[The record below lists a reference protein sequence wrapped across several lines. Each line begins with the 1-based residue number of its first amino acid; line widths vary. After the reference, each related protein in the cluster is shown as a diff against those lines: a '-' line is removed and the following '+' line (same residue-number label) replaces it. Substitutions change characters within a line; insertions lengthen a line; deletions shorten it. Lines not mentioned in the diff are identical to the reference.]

1 MKDSE
6 LSHLRKDTAMI
17 HTVELDKQ
25 TASFVRQLEEQRRIE
40 KNLMVE
46 RVRGTKEGLESVF
59 HDIRERV
66 EALERMTSSVST
78 SYIAPIG
85 WSQLIFAGTDGNSN
99 MIMSGDRDDILCKHD
114 RVRYLEDSNYLRLS
128 ANPHYVERVLP
139 NKSAHA
145 RAAAN
150 PSTWDNL
157 GYVHVGYS
165 TSLALPVS
173 LEPTT
178 VSILSRLN
186 TLFNWVEVNAVAEDW
201 HAHVAAI
208 ARLWVAYDG
217 EFRQT
222 PPAQFVNLL
231 ATPKEVKTH
240 QHMESLAPSAALAM
254 QLEVSPGSG
263 TTLTMYESIELVA
276 TTPNGHA
283 YIDGV
288 FAWEPLAVQ
297 VREG

>member
-1 MKDSE
+1 
-6 LSHLRKDTAMI
+6 MI
-17 HTVELDKQ
+17 HTLELDNQ
-25 TASFVRQLEEQRRIE
+25 TAAFVRQLEEQRRIE

-46 RVRGTKEGLESVF
+46 RVRGAKEGLDSVF
-59 HDIRERV
+59 QDIRERV

-85 WSQLIFAGTDGNSN
+85 WSQLIFPRSDGSSN
-99 MIMSGDRDDILCKHD
+99 AMVFGDREDVLCKHD
-114 RVRYLEDSNYLRLS
+114 RIRYLEEATYLRLS
-128 ANPHYVERVLP
+128 ANPHYVERILP

-157 GYVHVGYS
+157 GYVHIGYS
-165 TSLALPVS
+165 TPLVISAS
-173 LEPTT
+173 LEAT
-178 VSILSRLN
+178 VVSVLSRLN
-186 TLFNWVEVNAVAEDW
+186 TLFNWVEVNAVADDW
-201 HAHVAAI
+201 HAHVAAT

-222 PPAQFVNLL
+222 PPAQCVNLL
-231 ATPKEVKTH
+231 ATPKQVKTH
-240 QHMESLAPSAALAM
+240 QNMESLAPSAALAM
-254 QLEVSPGSG
+254 QLDIPPGSG
-263 TTLTMYESIELVA
+263 TTLTIYESIELVA

-288 FAWEPLAVQ
+288 FAWEPVAVQ
-297 VREG
+297 VRES

>member
-1 MKDSE
+1 MM
-6 LSHLRKDTAMI
+6 HA
-17 HTVELDKQ
+17 VELDKQ
-25 TASFVRQLEEQRRIE
+25 TTSFVRQVEEQRRIE

-46 RVRGTKEGLESVF
+46 RVRGAKEGLESVF

-66 EALERMTSSVST
+66 DALERMTSSVTT

-85 WSQLIFAGTDGNSN
+85 WSQLIFTGADGQSSN
-99 MIMSGDRDDILCKHD
+99 TIMFGDPEAALCKHD
-114 RVRYLEDSNYLRLS
+114 RILYLEDANYLRLS
-128 ANPHYVERVLP
+128 ANPHYVERILP

-165 TSLALPVS
+165 TLLAIPAS
-173 LEPTT
+173 LEATT
-178 VSILSRLN
+178 VSIMSRLN

-208 ARLWVAYDG
+208 ARLWVAYEG

-231 ATPKEVKTH
+231 AMPKEVKTH
-240 QHMESLAPSAALAM
+240 QNMASLAPSAALAM

-263 TTLTMYESIELVA
+263 TTLTIYESIELVA

-283 YIDGV
+283 YVDGI
-288 FAWEPLAVQ
+288 FAWEPVAVQ

>member
-1 MKDSE
+1 
-6 LSHLRKDTAMI
+6 MI
-17 HTVELDKQ
+17 NAVEIDKQ
-25 TASFVRQLEEQRRIE
+25 TTSFVRQLEEQRRIE
-40 KNLMVE
+40 KTLMVE
-46 RVRGTKEGLESVF
+46 RVRGAKEGLESVYR
-59 HDIRERV
+59 DIKERV
-66 EALERMTSSVST
+66 DALERMTGSVST
-78 SYIAPIG
+78 SYIAPVG
-85 WSQLIFAGTDGNSN
+85 WSQLIFSGADSVSSPNTISF
-99 MIMSGDRDDILCKHD
+99 GDRDDTVCKHD
-114 RVRYLEDSNYLRLS
+114 QIRYLEDTNYLRLS
-128 ANPHYVERVLP
+128 ANPHYVEHVLP

-165 TSLALPVS
+165 TLLTLSAS

-178 VSILSRLN
+178 VSIMSRLN

-201 HAHVAAI
+201 HAHVAAT
-208 ARLWVAYDG
+208 ARLWVAFDG

-222 PPAQFVNLL
+222 PPAQFVNLM

-240 QHMESLAPSAALAM
+240 QNIESLAPSAALAL
-254 QLEVSPGSG
+254 QVYVSAGSG
-263 TTLTMYESIELVA
+263 TTLSIYEAIELVA

-288 FAWEPLAVQ
+288 FSWEPLAVQ
-297 VREG
+297 LREG

>member
-1 MKDSE
+1 
-6 LSHLRKDTAMI
+6 MI

-25 TASFVRQLEEQRRIE
+25 TASFVRQLEDQRRIE

-240 QHMESLAPSAALAM
+240 QHMESLAPSAVLAM

>member
-1 MKDSE
+1 
-6 LSHLRKDTAMI
+6 MI
-17 HTVELDKQ
+17 HTLELDKQ
-25 TASFVRQLEEQRRIE
+25 TTSFVRQLEEQRRIE

-85 WSQLIFAGTDGNSN
+85 WSQLIFAGTDGHSN
-99 MIMSGDRDDILCKHD
+99 TIMSGDRDDTLCKHD
-114 RVRYLEDSNYLRLS
+114 RVRYLEDASYLRLS

-165 TSLALPVS
+165 TSLSLPAS

-222 PPAQFVNLL
+222 PPAQFVNLM

-254 QLEVSPGSG
+254 QLDVSPGSG

>member
-1 MKDSE
+1 
-6 LSHLRKDTAMI
+6 MI
-17 HTVELDKQ
+17 HTLELDKQ

-85 WSQLIFAGTDGNSN
+85 WSQLIFAGTDGHSN
-99 MIMSGDRDDILCKHD
+99 TIMSGDRDDTLCKHD
-114 RVRYLEDSNYLRLS
+114 RVRYLEDASYLRLS

-165 TSLALPVS
+165 TSLSLPAS

-208 ARLWVAYDG
+208 ARMWVAYDG

-222 PPAQFVNLL
+222 PPAQFVNLM

-254 QLEVSPGSG
+254 QLDVSPGSG

>member
-1 MKDSE
+1 
-6 LSHLRKDTAMI
+6 MI
-17 HTVELDKQ
+17 NAVEIDKQ
-25 TASFVRQLEEQRRIE
+25 TTSFVRQLEEQRRIE

-46 RVRGTKEGLESVF
+46 RVRGAKEGLESVYR
-59 HDIRERV
+59 DIQERV
-66 EALERMTSSVST
+66 DALERMTGSVST
-78 SYIAPIG
+78 SYIAPVG
-85 WSQLIFAGTDGNSN
+85 WSQLIFSGADSVSSPNTISF
-99 MIMSGDRDDILCKHD
+99 GDRDDTVCKHD
-114 RVRYLEDSNYLRLS
+114 QIRYLEDTNYLRLS
-128 ANPHYVERVLP
+128 ANPHYVEHVLP

-165 TSLALPVS
+165 TLLTLSAS

-178 VSILSRLN
+178 VSIMSRLN

-201 HAHVAAI
+201 HAHVAAT
-208 ARLWVAYDG
+208 ARLWVTFDG

-222 PPAQFVNLL
+222 PPAQFVNLM

-240 QHMESLAPSAALAM
+240 QNIESLAPSAALAL
-254 QLEVSPGSG
+254 QVYVSAGSG
-263 TTLTMYESIELVA
+263 TTLSIYEAIELVA

-288 FAWEPLAVQ
+288 FSWEPLAVQ
-297 VREG
+297 LREG

>member
-1 MKDSE
+1 
-6 LSHLRKDTAMI
+6 MI
-17 HTVELDKQ
+17 HTLELDKQ

-40 KNLMVE
+40 KNLMLE

-85 WSQLIFAGTDGNSN
+85 WSQLIFAGTDGHSN
-99 MIMSGDRDDILCKHD
+99 TIMSGDRDDTLCKHD
-114 RVRYLEDSNYLRLS
+114 RVRYLEDASYLRLS

-165 TSLALPVS
+165 TSLALPAS

-254 QLEVSPGSG
+254 QLDVSPGSG

>member
-1 MKDSE
+1 
-6 LSHLRKDTAMI
+6 MI
-17 HTVELDKQ
+17 NAVEIDKQ
-25 TASFVRQLEEQRRIE
+25 TTSFVRQLEEQRRIE
-40 KNLMVE
+40 KNLMIE
-46 RVRGTKEGLESVF
+46 RVRGAKEGLESVYR
-59 HDIRERV
+59 DLKERV
-66 EALERMTSSVST
+66 DALERMTGSVST
-78 SYIAPIG
+78 SYIAPVG
-85 WSQLIFAGTDGNSN
+85 WSQLIF
-99 MIMSGDRDDILCKHD
+99 SGADSVSSPNTISFGDWGDTVCKHD
-114 RVRYLEDSNYLRLS
+114 QIRYLEDTNYLRLS
-128 ANPHYVERVLP
+128 ANPHYVEHVLP

-165 TSLALPVS
+165 TLLTLSAS

-178 VSILSRLN
+178 VSIMSRLN

-201 HAHVAAI
+201 HAHVAAT
-208 ARLWVAYDG
+208 ARLWVTFDG

-222 PPAQFVNLL
+222 PPAQFVNLM

-240 QHMESLAPSAALAM
+240 QNIESLAPSAALAL
-254 QLEVSPGSG
+254 QVYVAAGSG
-263 TTLTMYESIELVA
+263 TTLSIYEAIELVA

-288 FAWEPLAVQ
+288 FSWEPLAVQ
-297 VREG
+297 LREG

>member
-1 MKDSE
+1 
-6 LSHLRKDTAMI
+6 MI
-17 HTVELDKQ
+17 NAVEIDKQ
-25 TASFVRQLEEQRRIE
+25 TTSFVRQLEEQRRIE

-46 RVRGTKEGLESVF
+46 RVRGAKEGLESVYR
-59 HDIRERV
+59 DIKERV
-66 EALERMTSSVST
+66 DALERMTGSVST
-78 SYIAPIG
+78 SYIAPVG
-85 WSQLIFAGTDGNSN
+85 WSQLIFSGADSVSSPNTISF
-99 MIMSGDRDDILCKHD
+99 GDRDDTACKHD
-114 RVRYLEDSNYLRLS
+114 QIRYLEDTNYLRLS
-128 ANPHYVERVLP
+128 ANPHYVEHVLP

-165 TSLALPVS
+165 TLLMLSAS

-178 VSILSRLN
+178 VSIMSRLN

-201 HAHVAAI
+201 HAHVAAT
-208 ARLWVAYDG
+208 ARLWVTFDG

-222 PPAQFVNLL
+222 PPAQFVNLM

-240 QHMESLAPSAALAM
+240 QNIESLAPSAALAL
-254 QLEVSPGSG
+254 QVYAPAGSG
-263 TTLTMYESIELVA
+263 TTLSIYEAIELAA

-288 FAWEPLAVQ
+288 FSWEPLAVQ
-297 VREG
+297 LREG

>member
-1 MKDSE
+1 
-6 LSHLRKDTAMI
+6 MI
-17 HTVELDKQ
+17 HTVEVDKQ

-46 RVRGTKEGLESVF
+46 RVRGAKEGLESVF

-99 MIMSGDRDDILCKHD
+99 AILSGDRDDILCQHD
-114 RVRYLEDSNYLRLS
+114 RVRYLEDAGYLRLS
-128 ANPHYVERVLP
+128 ANPHYVERILP

-165 TSLALPVS
+165 TSLALPTS
-173 LEPTT
+173 LEPTS
-178 VSILSRLN
+178 VSIMSRVN

-231 ATPKEVKTH
+231 AMPREVKTH
-240 QHMESLAPSAALAM
+240 QHMQSLAPSGALAM
-254 QLEVSPGSG
+254 QFEVSPGSG

>member
-1 MKDSE
+1 
-6 LSHLRKDTAMI
+6 MI
-17 HTVELDKQ
+17 HAVELDKQ
-25 TASFVRQLEEQRRIE
+25 TALFVRQLEEQRRIE

-59 HDIRERV
+59 HDIKERV
-66 EALERMTSSVST
+66 DALERMTGSVST

-85 WSQLIFAGTDGNSN
+85 WSQLIFTGADSVSSPSTIGF
-99 MIMSGDRDDILCKHD
+99 GDRDDTLCKHD
-114 RVRYLEDSNYLRLS
+114 HIRYLEDTNYLRLS
-128 ANPHYVERVLP
+128 ANPHYVEHVLP

-165 TSLALPVS
+165 TVLTLPAS

-178 VSILSRLN
+178 VSIMSRLN
-186 TLFNWVEVNAVAEDW
+186 TLFNWVEVNAVSDDW
-201 HAHVAAI
+201 YAHVAAT
-208 ARLWVAYDG
+208 ARLWVTYDG

-222 PPAQFVNLL
+222 PPAQFVNLM
-231 ATPKEVKTH
+231 AMPKQVKTH
-240 QHMESLAPSAALAM
+240 QNIESLAPSAALAL
-254 QLEVSPGSG
+254 QVYVSAGRG
-263 TTLTMYESIELVA
+263 TTLSIYEAIELVA

-288 FAWEPLAVQ
+288 FSWEPLAVQ
-297 VREG
+297 LREG

>member
-1 MKDSE
+1 
-6 LSHLRKDTAMI
+6 MI
-17 HTVELDKQ
+17 HTVELDRQ

-46 RVRGTKEGLESVF
+46 RVRGAKEGLESVF

-66 EALERMTSSVST
+66 DALERMTSSVST

-85 WSQLIFAGTDGNSN
+85 WSQLIFTGSDGQPG
-99 MIMSGDRDDILCKHD
+99 MIMFGDRDDALCKHD
-114 RVRYLEDSNYLRLS
+114 RILYLEDATYLRLS
-128 ANPHYVERVLP
+128 ANPHYVERILP

-165 TSLALPVS
+165 SSLAIPAS
-173 LEPTT
+173 LETTT
-178 VSILSRLN
+178 VSIMSRLN

-208 ARLWVAYDG
+208 ARLWVTYDG

-231 ATPKEVKTH
+231 ATPKQVKTH
-240 QHMESLAPSAALAM
+240 QNMESLAPSAALAM
-254 QLEVSPGSG
+254 QLDVSAGSG
-263 TTLTMYESIELVA
+263 TTLIIYESIELVA

-288 FAWEPLAVQ
+288 FAWEPVAVQ

>member
-1 MKDSE
+1 M
-6 LSHLRKDTAMI
+6 HI
-17 HTVELDKQ
+17 VEVDKQ

-40 KNLMVE
+40 KNAMVE

-59 HDIRERV
+59 QDIRERV
-66 EALERMTSSVST
+66 EALERMTHSVST

-85 WSQLIFAGTDGNSN
+85 WTQLIFTGADGNWSQ
-99 MIMSGDRDDILCKHD
+99 ILSGDRDEVICKHD
-114 RVRYLEDSNYLRLS
+114 RVRYLEDASYLRLS

-165 TSLALPVS
+165 TSLVLPAS
-173 LEPTT
+173 LEPTA
-178 VSILSRLN
+178 VSILSRVN
-186 TLFNWVEVNAVAEDW
+186 TLFNWVEVNAVGDDW
-201 HAHVAAI
+201 HAHVAAT
-208 ARLWVAYDG
+208 ARLWIAYEG
-217 EFRQT
+217 EFRQA

-240 QHMESLAPSAALAM
+240 QQMESLAPSAALAM

-263 TTLTMYESIELVA
+263 TTLTIYESIELVA

>member
-1 MKDSE
+1 MM
-6 LSHLRKDTAMI
+6 HAM
-17 HTVELDKQ
+17 ELDKQ
-25 TASFVRQLEEQRRIE
+25 TTSFVRQLEEQRRIE

-46 RVRGTKEGLESVF
+46 RVRGAKEGLESVF
-59 HDIRERV
+59 QDIRERV
-66 EALERMTSSVST
+66 DALERMTSSVTT

-85 WSQLIFAGTDGNSN
+85 WSQLIFTGADGQSSN
-99 MIMSGDRDDILCKHD
+99 TIMFGDPEAALCKHD
-114 RVRYLEDSNYLRLS
+114 RILYLEDANYLRLS
-128 ANPHYVERVLP
+128 ANPHYVERILP

-165 TSLALPVS
+165 TLLAIPAS
-173 LEPTT
+173 LEATT
-178 VSILSRLN
+178 VSIMSRLN

-231 ATPKEVKTH
+231 AMPKEVKTH
-240 QHMESLAPSAALAM
+240 QNMASLAPSAALAM

-263 TTLTMYESIELVA
+263 TTLTIYESIELVA

-283 YIDGV
+283 YVDGI
-288 FAWEPLAVQ
+288 FAWEPVAVQ

>member
-1 MKDSE
+1 
-6 LSHLRKDTAMI
+6 MI
-17 HTVELDKQ
+17 HTLELDKQ

-99 MIMSGDRDDILCKHD
+99 MIMSGDRDETLCKHD

>member
-1 MKDSE
+1 
-6 LSHLRKDTAMI
+6 MI
-17 HTVELDKQ
+17 HTVEVDKQ

-46 RVRGTKEGLESVF
+46 RVRGAKEGLESVF

-85 WSQLIFAGTDGNSN
+85 WSQLIFAGTDGHSN
-99 MIMSGDRDDILCKHD
+99 TIMSGDRDDTLCKHD
-114 RVRYLEDSNYLRLS
+114 RVRYLEDASYLRLS

-165 TSLALPVS
+165 TSLSLPAS

-254 QLEVSPGSG
+254 QLDVSPGSG

>member
-1 MKDSE
+1 M
-6 LSHLRKDTAMI
+6 TMI
-17 HTVELDKQ
+17 HTVELDNQ

-46 RVRGTKEGLESVF
+46 RVRGAKEGLESVF

-85 WSQLIFAGTDGNSN
+85 WSQLIFAGTDGSSN
-99 MIMSGDRDDILCKHD
+99 TITSGDRDESLCKHD
-114 RVRYLEDSNYLRLS
+114 RVRYLEDASYLRLS
-128 ANPHYVERVLP
+128 ANPHYVERILP

-165 TSLALPVS
+165 TILALPAS

-178 VSILSRLN
+178 VSIMSRIN
-186 TLFNWVEVNAVAEDW
+186 TLFNWVEVNAVADDW
-201 HAHVAAI
+201 HAHVSAI

-222 PPAQFVNLL
+222 PPAQFVNLP
-231 ATPKEVKTH
+231 AMPKEVKTH

-254 QLEVSPGSG
+254 QLDVSPGSG
-263 TTLTMYESIELVA
+263 TTLTIYESIELVA

-297 VREG
+297 VREA

>member
-1 MKDSE
+1 
-6 LSHLRKDTAMI
+6 MI
-17 HTVELDKQ
+17 NAVEIDKQ
-25 TASFVRQLEEQRRIE
+25 TTCFVRQLEEQRRIE

-46 RVRGTKEGLESVF
+46 RVRGAKEGLESVYR
-59 HDIRERV
+59 DIKERV
-66 EALERMTSSVST
+66 DALERMTGSVST
-78 SYIAPIG
+78 SYIAPVG
-85 WSQLIFAGTDGNSN
+85 WSQLIFGGADSVSSPNTISF
-99 MIMSGDRDDILCKHD
+99 GDRDDTVCKHD
-114 RVRYLEDSNYLRLS
+114 QIRYLEDTNYLRLS
-128 ANPHYVERVLP
+128 ANPHYVEHVLP

-165 TSLALPVS
+165 TLLTLSAS

-178 VSILSRLN
+178 VSIMSRLN

-201 HAHVAAI
+201 HAHVAAT
-208 ARLWVAYDG
+208 ARLWVTFDG

-222 PPAQFVNLL
+222 PPAQFVNLM

-240 QHMESLAPSAALAM
+240 QNIESLAPSAALAL
-254 QLEVSPGSG
+254 QVYVSAGSG
-263 TTLTMYESIELVA
+263 TTLSIYEAIELVA

-288 FAWEPLAVQ
+288 FSWEPLAVQ
-297 VREG
+297 LREG

>member
-1 MKDSE
+1 M
-6 LSHLRKDTAMI
+6 HA
-17 HTVELDKQ
+17 VELDKQ
-25 TASFVRQLEEQRRIE
+25 TTSFVRQLEEQRRIE

-46 RVRGTKEGLESVF
+46 RVRGAKEGLESVF

-66 EALERMTSSVST
+66 DALERMTSSVTT

-85 WSQLIFAGTDGNSN
+85 WSQLIFTGADGQSSN
-99 MIMSGDRDDILCKHD
+99 TIMFGDPEAALCKHD
-114 RVRYLEDSNYLRLS
+114 RILYLEDANYLRLS
-128 ANPHYVERVLP
+128 ANPHYVERILP

-165 TSLALPVS
+165 TLLAIPAS
-173 LEPTT
+173 LEATT
-178 VSILSRLN
+178 VSIMSRLN

-231 ATPKEVKTH
+231 AMPKEVKTH
-240 QHMESLAPSAALAM
+240 QNMASLAPSAALAM

-263 TTLTMYESIELVA
+263 TTLTIYESIELVA

-283 YIDGV
+283 YVDGI
-288 FAWEPLAVQ
+288 FAWEPVAVQ

>member
-1 MKDSE
+1 M
-6 LSHLRKDTAMI
+6 L

-25 TASFVRQLEEQRRIE
+25 TAAFVRQLEDQRRIE

-46 RVRGTKEGLESVF
+46 RVRGSKEGLESVF

-85 WSQLIFAGTDGNSN
+85 WSQLIFAGTDGASSSN
-99 MIMSGDRDDILCKHD
+99 TIMFVDRDDTICKHD
-114 RVRYLEDSNYLRLS
+114 RIRYLEDATYVRLS
-128 ANPHYVERVLP
+128 ANPHYVERILP

-157 GYVHVGYS
+157 GYVHVGYA
-165 TSLALPVS
+165 TVFAVPAS
-173 LEPTT
+173 LEATN
-178 VSILSRLN
+178 VSIMSRLN

-201 HAHVAAI
+201 HAHVAAT

-231 ATPKEVKTH
+231 ATPKQVKTH
-240 QHMESLAPSAALAM
+240 QNIESLAPSAALAM
-254 QLEVSPGSG
+254 QLDVSPGGG
-263 TTLTMYESIELVA
+263 TALTIYETIELVA

-288 FAWEPLAVQ
+288 FAWEPIAVQ
-297 VREG
+297 MREG

>member
-1 MKDSE
+1 MM
-6 LSHLRKDTAMI
+6 RA
-17 HTVELDKQ
+17 VELDKQ
-25 TASFVRQLEEQRRIE
+25 TTSFVRQLEEQRRIE

-46 RVRGTKEGLESVF
+46 RVRGAKEGLESVF
-59 HDIRERV
+59 QDIRERV
-66 EALERMTSSVST
+66 DALERMTSSVTT

-85 WSQLIFAGTDGNSN
+85 WSQLIFTGADGQSSN
-99 MIMSGDRDDILCKHD
+99 TIMFGDPEAALCKHD
-114 RVRYLEDSNYLRLS
+114 RILYLEDANYLRLS
-128 ANPHYVERVLP
+128 ANPHYVERILP

-165 TSLALPVS
+165 TLLAIPAS
-173 LEPTT
+173 LEATT
-178 VSILSRLN
+178 VSIMSRLN

-208 ARLWVAYDG
+208 ARLWVAYEG

-231 ATPKEVKTH
+231 AMPKEVKTH
-240 QHMESLAPSAALAM
+240 QNMASLAPSAALAM
-254 QLEVSPGSG
+254 QLEVSPSSG
-263 TTLTMYESIELVA
+263 TTLTIYESIELVA

-283 YIDGV
+283 YVDGI
-288 FAWEPLAVQ
+288 FAWEPVAVQ

>member
-1 MKDSE
+1 
-6 LSHLRKDTAMI
+6 MI
-17 HTVELDKQ
+17 HTVEVDKQ

-46 RVRGTKEGLESVF
+46 RVRGAKEGLESVF

-99 MIMSGDRDDILCKHD
+99 TILSGDRDDILCKHD
-114 RVRYLEDSNYLRLS
+114 RVRYLEDAGYLRLS
-128 ANPHYVERVLP
+128 ANPHYVERILP

-165 TSLALPVS
+165 TSLALPTS
-173 LEPTT
+173 LEPTS
-178 VSILSRLN
+178 VSIMSRVN

-231 ATPKEVKTH
+231 AMPREVKTH
-240 QHMESLAPSAALAM
+240 QHMQSLAPSGALAM
-254 QLEVSPGSG
+254 QFEVSPGSG

>member
-1 MKDSE
+1 
-6 LSHLRKDTAMI
+6 MI
-17 HTVELDKQ
+17 HTLELDKQ

-85 WSQLIFAGTDGNSN
+85 WSQLIFAGTDGHSN
-99 MIMSGDRDDILCKHD
+99 TIMSGDRDDTLCKHD
-114 RVRYLEDSNYLRLS
+114 RVRYLEDASYLRLS

-145 RAAAN
+145 RAAAK

-165 TSLALPVS
+165 TSLSLPAS

-254 QLEVSPGSG
+254 QLDVSPGSG

>member
-1 MKDSE
+1 
-6 LSHLRKDTAMI
+6 MI
-17 HTVELDKQ
+17 HAVELDKQ
-25 TASFVRQLEEQRRIE
+25 TALFVRQLEEQRRIE

-59 HDIRERV
+59 HDIKERV
-66 EALERMTSSVST
+66 DALERMTGSVST

-85 WSQLIFAGTDGNSN
+85 WSQLIFTGADSVSSPSTIGF
-99 MIMSGDRDDILCKHD
+99 GDRDDTLCKHD
-114 RVRYLEDSNYLRLS
+114 QIRYLEDTNYLRLS
-128 ANPHYVERVLP
+128 ANPHYVEHVLP

-165 TSLALPVS
+165 TVLTLPAS

-178 VSILSRLN
+178 VSIMSRLN
-186 TLFNWVEVNAVAEDW
+186 TLFNWVEVNAVSDDW
-201 HAHVAAI
+201 YAHVAAT
-208 ARLWVAYDG
+208 ARLWVTYDG

-222 PPAQFVNLL
+222 PSAQFVNLM
-231 ATPKEVKTH
+231 AMPKQVKTH
-240 QHMESLAPSAALAM
+240 QNIESLAPSAALAL
-254 QLEVSPGSG
+254 QVYVSAGSG
-263 TTLTMYESIELVA
+263 TTLSIYEAIELVA

-288 FAWEPLAVQ
+288 FSWEPLAVQ
-297 VREG
+297 LREG

>member
-1 MKDSE
+1 
-6 LSHLRKDTAMI
+6 MI
-17 HTVELDKQ
+17 HTLELDKQ

-85 WSQLIFAGTDGNSN
+85 WSQLIFAGTDGHSN
-99 MIMSGDRDDILCKHD
+99 TIMSGDRDDTLCKHD
-114 RVRYLEDSNYLRLS
+114 RVRYLEDASYLRLS

-165 TSLALPVS
+165 TSLSLPAS

-254 QLEVSPGSG
+254 QLDVSPGSG
-263 TTLTMYESIELVA
+263 TTLAMYESIELVA